1 VTFGQFYR
9 YSYKGSLSDEID
21 PMLSSCYYSTT
32 CSIFSKHCWI
42 LCMDD
47 VVPSALKHLRA
58 SDIIRV
64 AGLAAASLGQEYCRL
79 GAVQATMRRGA
90 LLLGVI
96 DMSKWGHSTGAYSTN
111 RSIAAEDAQ
120 PEQKRYSVDIEIES
134 SNNWQAHCSCSPPS
148 GTICRHV
155 TALLYEWLARPET
168 FTPSLQPG
176 LAPVTPVKREE
187 VKTSSA
193 EQNSTPKPARQPT
206 KTGYAATLRGPT
218 PSNNLQ
224 DILAQLG
231 LSDLRGIAREYDIT
245 TIGLNKQQLAEAIV
259 VVLQQPDV
267 IRKVA
272 STLEKPQRQLL
283 ATLALAGGS
292 MADDDLHGLFE
303 RFAFGPAEHLQRIL
317 LVLQN
322 KGLLFHT
329 SLNSAPQQRIGLSGA
344 LYDVGWSIPAE
355 VQAALHVPV
364 PITPFNMQP
373 DDASA
378 APFVQHY
385 EAYSLLADLL
395 LVGRAMDGYRLGSDD
410 LKEEG
415 NTTGMSRASTQFSAA
430 RTPGTPAH
438 DEASNIAPPNGL
450 PSPALIE
457 KLQSMVPRS
466 PTFLSYALRLLRLAG
481 ILQKE
486 NDGAAYLRLLSNAA
500 HLLLGPGNKE
510 VARDLFEM
518 WLTHPGYDE
527 LYDLQEEGLRL
538 RCRTTPLNHPLLRP
552 GELEAENREAR
563 QTLVVLIAQAPLN
576 QWISFLPFAR
586 FIYRLNPT
594 FLQKRQRLFPSPHWW
609 LEQEEGRPLQPTQ
622 LSDWMHAEGH
632 YLARLLRGPLHWWG
646 ISDLALSREGHL
658 LAFRLTPLAGLLL
671 HDREGQ
677 VNGNAAHNGR
687 ARGSA
692 STIDEGAEK
701 LLEVLEA
708 GELLVSCTPAAWP
721 LIELIEEFAE
731 FAGVHVTRLCYR
743 ITPGSL
749 TEALRHGKQ
758 PARLLHMLRGQAAKE
773 QQDDGPLQR
782 LLAQLEHWIASYGQV
797 RLYTGVSLLE
807 VADTL
812 VMRELV
818 ATTSVE
824 EQIVQTITPTRM
836 ILKKQGA
843 ERLIED
849 LKRKGQVPL
858 QHERPYYG
866 TE

>member
-1 VTFGQFYR
+1 
-9 YSYKGSLSDEID
+9 
-21 PMLSSCYYSTT
+21 
-32 CSIFSKHCWI
+32 
-42 LCMDD
+42 MDD

-58 SDIIRV
+58 SDIIRM

-96 DMSKWGHSTGAYSTN
+96 DMSKGGHSTGAYPTN

-120 PEQKRYSVDIEIES
+120 SEQQRYSVDIEIQS
-134 SNNWQAHCSCSPPS
+134 SNNWQAHCSCSSTP

-155 TALLYEWLARPET
+155 TALLYEWLARPEA
-168 FTPSLQPG
+168 FIPSLQPG
-176 LAPVTPVKREE
+176 FAQATPVKLEE
-187 VKTSSA
+187 VKASSE
-193 EQNSTPKPARQPT
+193 EQRSTPKPARQPA

-218 PSNNLQ
+218 PSNNLD
-224 DILAQLG
+224 DILGQLS

-259 VVLQQPDV
+259 VVLQQPEV

-303 RFAFGPAEHLQRIL
+303 RFAFGPPEHLQRIL

-378 APFVQHY
+378 APLIQHY

-395 LVGRAMDGYRLGSDD
+395 LVGRALDGYRLGSDD

-415 NTTGMSRASTQFSAA
+415 NPTGTLRASAQFSAA

-438 DEASNIAPPNGL
+438 EEAGNIAPPNGL

-457 KLQSMVPRS
+457 KLQSTIPRS
-466 PTFLSYALRLLRLAG
+466 PIFLNYALRLLRLAG
-481 ILQKE
+481 ILHKE
-486 NDGAAYLRLLSNAA
+486 NDGTAYLRLLSNAA

-510 VARDLFEM
+510 VVRDLFEL

-538 RCRTTPLNHPLLRP
+538 CCRTTQLNHPLLRP

-563 QTLVVLIAQAPLN
+563 QTLVALIAQAPLN

-646 ISDLALSREGHL
+646 ISDLALSSEGRL

-677 VNGNAAHNGR
+677 VNGSAQ
-687 ARGSA
+687 GSA
-692 STIDEGAEK
+692 STKDEGAEK
-701 LLEVLEA
+701 LLEVLET
-708 GELLVSCTPAAWP
+708 GELLVTCTPRAWP

-731 FAGVHVTRLCYR
+731 FAGVHATRLCYR
-743 ITPGSL
+743 LAPGSL
-749 TEALRHGKQ
+749 TGALRHGKQ
-758 PARLLHMLRGQAAKE
+758 PARLLHMLRGLAAKE
-773 QQDDGPLQR
+773 QLENGPLQR

-836 ILKKQGA
+836 ILRKQGV

-849 LKRKGQVPL
+849 LKRRGQVPL

>member
-1 VTFGQFYR
+1 
-9 YSYKGSLSDEID
+9 
-21 PMLSSCYYSTT
+21 
-32 CSIFSKHCWI
+32 
-42 LCMDD
+42 MDD

-58 SDIIRV
+58 SDIIRM

-96 DMSKWGHSTGAYSTN
+96 DMSKGGHSTGAYPTN

-120 PEQKRYSVDIEIES
+120 SEQQRYSVDIEIQS
-134 SNNWQAHCSCSPPS
+134 SNNWQAHCSCSSTP

-155 TALLYEWLARPET
+155 TALLYEWLARPEA
-168 FTPSLQPG
+168 FIPSLQPG
-176 LAPVTPVKREE
+176 FAQATPVKLEE
-187 VKTSSA
+187 VKASSE
-193 EQNSTPKPARQPT
+193 EQRSTPKPARQPA

-218 PSNNLQ
+218 PSNNLD
-224 DILAQLG
+224 DILGQLS

-259 VVLQQPDV
+259 VVLQQPEV

-303 RFAFGPAEHLQRIL
+303 RFAFGPPEHLQRIL

-378 APFVQHY
+378 APLIQHY

-395 LVGRAMDGYRLGSDD
+395 LVGRALDGYRLGSDD

-415 NTTGMSRASTQFSAA
+415 NPTGMLRASAQFSAA

-438 DEASNIAPPNGL
+438 EEAGNIAPPNGL

-457 KLQSMVPRS
+457 KLQSTIPRS
-466 PTFLSYALRLLRLAG
+466 PIFLNYALRLLRLAG
-481 ILQKE
+481 ILHKE
-486 NDGAAYLRLLSNAA
+486 NDGTAYLHLLSNAA

-510 VARDLFEM
+510 VVRDLFEL

-538 RCRTTPLNHPLLRP
+538 CCRTTQLNHPLLRP

-563 QTLVVLIAQAPLN
+563 QTLVALIAQAPLN

-646 ISDLALSREGHL
+646 ISDLALSSEGRL

-677 VNGNAAHNGR
+677 VNGSAQ
-687 ARGSA
+687 GSA
-692 STIDEGAEK
+692 STKDEGAEK
-701 LLEVLEA
+701 LLEVLET
-708 GELLVSCTPAAWP
+708 GELLVTCTPRAWP

-731 FAGVHVTRLCYR
+731 FAGVHATRLCYR
-743 ITPGSL
+743 LAPGSL
-749 TEALRHGKQ
+749 TGALRHGKQ
-758 PARLLHMLRGQAAKE
+758 PARLLHMLRGLAAKE
-773 QQDDGPLQR
+773 QLENGPLQR

-836 ILKKQGA
+836 ILRKQGV

-849 LKRKGQVPL
+849 LKRRGQVPL

>member
-1 VTFGQFYR
+1 
-9 YSYKGSLSDEID
+9 
-21 PMLSSCYYSTT
+21 
-32 CSIFSKHCWI
+32 
-42 LCMDD
+42 MDD

-58 SDIIRV
+58 SDIIRM

-96 DMSKWGHSTGAYSTN
+96 DMSKGGHSTGAYPTN
-111 RSIAAEDAQ
+111 RSIVAEDAQ
-120 PEQKRYSVDIEIES
+120 SEQQRYSVDIEIQS
-134 SNNWQAHCSCSPPS
+134 SNNWQAHCSCSSTP

-155 TALLYEWLARPET
+155 TALLYEWLARPEA
-168 FTPSLQPG
+168 FIPSLQPG
-176 LAPVTPVKREE
+176 FAQATPVKLEE
-187 VKTSSA
+187 VKASSE
-193 EQNSTPKPARQPT
+193 EQRSTPKPARQPA

-218 PSNNLQ
+218 PSNNLD
-224 DILAQLG
+224 DILGQLS

-259 VVLQQPDV
+259 VVLQQPEV

-303 RFAFGPAEHLQRIL
+303 RFAFGPPEHLQRIL

-378 APFVQHY
+378 APLIQHY

-395 LVGRAMDGYRLGSDD
+395 LVGRALDGYRLGSDD

-415 NTTGMSRASTQFSAA
+415 NPTGTLRASAQFSAA

-438 DEASNIAPPNGL
+438 EEAGNIAPPNGL

-457 KLQSMVPRS
+457 KLQSTIPRS
-466 PTFLSYALRLLRLAG
+466 PIFLNYALRLLRLAG
-481 ILQKE
+481 ILHKE
-486 NDGAAYLRLLSNAA
+486 NDGTAYLRLLSNAA

-510 VARDLFEM
+510 VVRDLFEL

-538 RCRTTPLNHPLLRP
+538 CCRTTQLNHPLLRP

-563 QTLVVLIAQAPLN
+563 QTLVALIAQAPLN

-646 ISDLALSREGHL
+646 ISDLALSSEGRL

-677 VNGNAAHNGR
+677 VNGSAQ
-687 ARGSA
+687 GSA
-692 STIDEGAEK
+692 STKDEGAEK
-701 LLEVLEA
+701 LLELLET
-708 GELLVSCTPAAWP
+708 GELLVTCTPRAWP

-731 FAGVHVTRLCYR
+731 FAGVHAMRLCYR
-743 ITPGSL
+743 LAPGSL
-749 TEALRHGKQ
+749 TGALRHGKQ
-758 PARLLHMLRGQAAKE
+758 PARLLHMLRGLAAKE
-773 QQDDGPLQR
+773 QQENGPLQR

-836 ILKKQGA
+836 ILRKQGV

-849 LKRKGQVPL
+849 LKRRGQVPL